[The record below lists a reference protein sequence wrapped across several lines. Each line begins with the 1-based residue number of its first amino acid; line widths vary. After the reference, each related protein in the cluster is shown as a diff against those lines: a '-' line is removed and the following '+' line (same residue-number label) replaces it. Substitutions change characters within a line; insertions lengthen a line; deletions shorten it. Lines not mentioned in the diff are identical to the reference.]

1 MPQIQVIFYQD
12 TNGTVPVLIWLDDL
26 FPKIRAKCIVKIERL
41 RDPNKTRW
49 AIAVIAGVPP
59 VRSHSRERGNP
70 VLLGPFREL
79 GHELR
84 RPEADYLRDDIYELR
99 IAYRS
104 VQYRL
109 LYFFYRRNTAVIS
122 HGIVKGQ
129 RVPPAEI
136 DLAVQRK
143 RAFEQNPGQHTY

>member
-1 MPQIQVIFYQD
+1 MPKIQVIFYQD
-12 TNGTVPVLIWLDDL
+12 ETGTVPVLIWLDDL
-26 FPKIRAKCIVKIERL
+26 LPKIRAKCIVKIERL
-41 RDPNKTRW
+41 
-49 AIAVIAGVPP
+49 
-59 VRSHSRERGNP
+59 
-70 VLLGPFREL
+70 REL

-104 VQYRL
+104 IQYRL

-122 HGIVKGQ
+122 QGIVKDQ

-143 RAFEQNPGQHTY
+143 RTLEQNPEQHTYSLENE

>member
-41 RDPNKTRW
+41 
-49 AIAVIAGVPP
+49 
-59 VRSHSRERGNP
+59 
-70 VLLGPFREL
+70 REL

>member
-1 MPQIQVIFYQD
+1 MPQIQVIFYRD
-12 TNGTVPVLIWLDDL
+12 ENGTVPVLTWLDDL
-26 FPKIRAKCIVKIERL
+26 FLKIRAKCIVKIERL
-41 RDPNKTRW
+41 
-49 AIAVIAGVPP
+49 
-59 VRSHSRERGNP
+59 
-70 VLLGPFREL
+70 REL

-104 VQYRL
+104 IQYRL

-136 DLAVQRK
+136 DLAAQRK
-143 RAFEQNPGQHTY
+143 RTFEQNPEQHTYSLENG

>member
-12 TNGTVPVLIWLDDL
+12 TNGTVPVLTWLDDL

-41 RDPNKTRW
+41 
-49 AIAVIAGVPP
+49 
-59 VRSHSRERGNP
+59 
-70 VLLGPFREL
+70 REL

-109 LYFFYRRNTAVIS
+109 LYFFCRRNTAVIS

-143 RAFEQNPGQHTY
+143 RAFEQNPGQHTYSLENE

>member
-12 TNGTVPVLIWLDDL
+12 ANGTVPLLTWLDDL
-26 FPKIRAKCIVKIERL
+26 FPKSRAKCIVKIERL
-41 RDPNKTRW
+41 
-49 AIAVIAGVPP
+49 
-59 VRSHSRERGNP
+59 
-70 VLLGPFREL
+70 REL

-104 VQYRL
+104 IQYRL

-143 RAFEQNPGQHTY
+143 RTFEQTPEQHTYSLESE

>member
-1 MPQIQVIFYQD
+1 MPQIQVIFYRD
-12 TNGTVPVLIWLDDL
+12 ENGTVPVLTWLDDL

-41 RDPNKTRW
+41 
-49 AIAVIAGVPP
+49 
-59 VRSHSRERGNP
+59 
-70 VLLGPFREL
+70 REL

-136 DLAVQRK
+136 DLAVQKK
-143 RAFEQNPGQHTY
+143 RTFEQNPEQHTYSLENE

>member
-1 MPQIQVIFYQD
+1 MPQTQVIFYQD
-12 TNGTVPVLIWLDDL
+12 ANGAVPVLTWLDDL
-26 FPKIRAKCIVKIERL
+26 FPKSRAKCIVKIERL
-41 RDPNKTRW
+41 
-49 AIAVIAGVPP
+49 
-59 VRSHSRERGNP
+59 
-70 VLLGPFREL
+70 REL

-109 LYFFYRRNTAVIS
+109 LYFFYQRNIVVIS
-122 HGIVKGQ
+122 HGIVKEQ
-129 RVPPAEI
+129 RVPPTEI

-143 RAFEQNPGQHTY
+143 RIFEQNPEQHIYSEENG

>member
-12 TNGTVPVLIWLDDL
+12 ANGTVPVLTWLDDL

-41 RDPNKTRW
+41 
-49 AIAVIAGVPP
+49 
-59 VRSHSRERGNP
+59 
-70 VLLGPFREL
+70 REL

-104 VQYRL
+104 IQYRL
-109 LYFFYRRNTAVIS
+109 LYFFHRRNTAVIS

-136 DLAVQRK
+136 NLAAQRK
-143 RAFEQNPGQHTY
+143 RTFEQNPAQHTYSLENG

>member
-12 TNGTVPVLIWLDDL
+12 ANGTVPLLTWLDDL
-26 FPKIRAKCIVKIERL
+26 FPKTRAKCIVKIERL
-41 RDPNKTRW
+41 
-49 AIAVIAGVPP
+49 
-59 VRSHSRERGNP
+59 
-70 VLLGPFREL
+70 REL

-136 DLAVQRK
+136 DLAMQRK
-143 RAFEQNPGQHTY
+143 STFEQNPEQHTYSEENG

>member
-1 MPQIQVIFYQD
+1 MPKVQVIFYRD
-12 TNGTVPVLIWLDDL
+12 ANGTVPVLTWLDDL
-26 FPKIRAKCIVKIERL
+26 FPKIGAKCIVKIERL
-41 RDPNKTRW
+41 
-49 AIAVIAGVPP
+49 
-59 VRSHSRERGNP
+59 
-70 VLLGPFREL
+70 REL

-104 VQYRL
+104 IQYRL

-136 DLAVQRK
+136 ALAAQRK
-143 RAFEQNPGQHTY
+143 RTFEQNPEQHTYSLESG

>member
-12 TNGTVPVLIWLDDL
+12 ANGTVPLLTWLDDL
-26 FPKIRAKCIVKIERL
+26 FPKTRAKCIVKIERL
-41 RDPNKTRW
+41 
-49 AIAVIAGVPP
+49 
-59 VRSHSRERGNP
+59 
-70 VLLGPFREL
+70 REL

-104 VQYRL
+104 IQYRL

-122 HGIVKGQ
+122 HGIVKEQ
-129 RVPPAEI
+129 RVPPGEI

-143 RAFEQNPGQHTY
+143 RTFEQNPEQHTYSLENG

>member
-12 TNGTVPVLIWLDDL
+12 ANGTVPVLTWLDDL
-26 FPKIRAKCIVKIERL
+26 FPKIRTKCIVKIERL
-41 RDPNKTRW
+41 
-49 AIAVIAGVPP
+49 
-59 VRSHSRERGNP
+59 
-70 VLLGPFREL
+70 REL

-104 VQYRL
+104 IQYRL

-143 RAFEQNPGQHTY
+143 RTFEQNPGQHTYSLENE

>member
-1 MPQIQVIFYQD
+1 MPKIQVIFYQD
-12 TNGTVPVLIWLDDL
+12 ETGTVPVLTWLDDL
-26 FPKIRAKCIVKIERL
+26 LPKIRAKCIVKIERL
-41 RDPNKTRW
+41 
-49 AIAVIAGVPP
+49 
-59 VRSHSRERGNP
+59 
-70 VLLGPFREL
+70 REL

-104 VQYRL
+104 IQYRL

-122 HGIVKGQ
+122 QGIVKDQ

-143 RAFEQNPGQHTY
+143 RTLEQNPEQHTYSLENE

>member
-1 MPQIQVIFYQD
+1 MPKIQVIFYQD
-12 TNGTVPVLIWLDDL
+12 ETGTVPVLTWLDDL
-26 FPKIRAKCIVKIERL
+26 LPKIRAKCIVKIERL
-41 RDPNKTRW
+41 
-49 AIAVIAGVPP
+49 
-59 VRSHSRERGNP
+59 
-70 VLLGPFREL
+70 REL

-104 VQYRL
+104 IQYRL

-122 HGIVKGQ
+122 QGIVKDQ

-143 RAFEQNPGQHTY
+143 RTFEQNPEQHTYSLENE

>member
-1 MPQIQVIFYQD
+1 MPKIQVIFYQD
-12 TNGTVPVLIWLDDL
+12 ETGTVPVLTWLDDL
-26 FPKIRAKCIVKIERL
+26 LPKIRAKCIVKIERL
-41 RDPNKTRW
+41 
-49 AIAVIAGVPP
+49 
-59 VRSHSRERGNP
+59 
-70 VLLGPFREL
+70 REL

-104 VQYRL
+104 IQYRL

-122 HGIVKGQ
+122 QGIVKDQ
-129 RVPPAEI
+129 RGPPAEI

-143 RAFEQNPGQHTY
+143 RTLEQNPEQHTYSLENE

>member
-1 MPQIQVIFYQD
+1 MPQIQVIFYRD
-12 TNGTVPVLIWLDDL
+12 ANGTVPVLTWLDDL

-41 RDPNKTRW
+41 
-49 AIAVIAGVPP
+49 
-59 VRSHSRERGNP
+59 
-70 VLLGPFREL
+70 REL

-143 RAFEQNPGQHTY
+143 RAFEQNPGQHTYSLENE

>member
-1 MPQIQVIFYQD
+1 MPQIQVIFYRD
-12 TNGTVPVLIWLDDL
+12 ENGTVPVLTWLDDL

-41 RDPNKTRW
+41 
-49 AIAVIAGVPP
+49 
-59 VRSHSRERGNP
+59 
-70 VLLGPFREL
+70 REL

-136 DLAVQRK
+136 DLAMQRK
-143 RAFEQNPGQHTY
+143 RTFEQNPEQHTYSLENG